1 MHKDHRP
8 ACHAFRLEKV
18 KGLPRARAVFDP
30 LLRPRTQTFAK
41 GFGLLLPTGRIGIC
55 TLDMGCVGIGII
67 QLHGAD
73 PLNVNWTIIPI
84 VALGSQTNSR
94 RMHMTASTTDLKS
107 MLKDP
112 SLLETRAYIGGKWVD
127 GEDGTFDVTN
137 PSRGDVV
144 AKVANLSRAQVAGA
158 IAQAE
163 AAQKEWAKWTGKERA
178 AVMRK
183 WFDLMMANQDDL
195 GMILT
200 AEQGKPLAEAK
211 GEIAYGAS
219 FIEFFG
225 EQAKRIYGET
235 IPGHQRDKRITV
247 IKQPIGVAAS
257 ITPWNFPNAM
267 ITRKA
272 APALAAGCAFVA
284 RPAAETPLSAIV
296 MGVLAERAGIPAGV
310 FNVVPSSSS
319 SAIGKEF
326 CENPAVRKLTFT
338 GSTEVGRILMKQAA
352 DQVMKCSMELGGNA
366 PFIVFDDADLDA
378 AVEGAILCKFR
389 NNGQTC
395 VCANRIYVQA
405 GVYDAFAAKL
415 VKAVEK
421 LKVGDGFEE
430 GVALGPLINPAAGEK
445 VKEHIDDAKAKG
457 ATIALGANGAMDG
470 NFLAPTIMTGVT
482 QDMKV
487 AQEETFGP
495 LAPLFKFD
503 TEDDVIAMA
512 NDTIF
517 GLASYFYAKD
527 LSRVYKVAEALE
539 YGIVG
544 VNTGLISTEVAP
556 FGGVKQ
562 SGLGREGSHHG
573 IEDYL
578 EMKYICMS
586 V

>member
-1 MHKDHRP
+1 MTD
-8 ACHAFRLEKV
+8 A
-18 KGLPRARAVFDP
+18 
-30 LLRPRTQTFAK
+30 
-41 GFGLLLPTGRIGIC
+41 
-55 TLDMGCVGIGII
+55 M
-67 QLHGAD
+67 
-73 PLNVNWTIIPI
+73 
-84 VALGSQTNSR
+84 TN
-94 RMHMTASTTDLKS
+94 LKS
-107 MLKDP
+107 LLKDP
-112 SLLETRAYIGGKWVD
+112 SLLETRAYVGGQWVD
-127 GEDGTFDVTN
+127 GADGTFDVTN
-137 PSRGDVV
+137 PARGDVIAQV
-144 AKVANLSRAQVAGA
+144 ADLNRAQVAGA

-178 AVMRK
+178 AVMRR
-183 WFDLMMANQDDL
+183 WFDLMMENQDDL
-195 GMILT
+195 GAILT

-225 EQAKRIYGET
+225 EEAKRIYGET

-247 IKQPIGVAAS
+247 LKQPIGVAAS

-338 GSTEVGRILMKQAA
+338 GSTEVGRILLRQAA

-405 GVYDAFAAKL
+405 GVYDVFAQKL
-415 VKAVEK
+415 KARVEQM
-421 LKVGDGFEE
+421 KVGDGFEA
-430 GVALGPLINPAAGEK
+430 GVELGPLINPEAGAK
-445 VKEHIDDAKAKG
+445 VQEHISDALAHG
-457 ATIALGANGAMDG
+457 AEIILGSASGNMNG
-470 NFLAPTIMTGVT
+470 NFIAPTIVTGVT
-482 QDMKV
+482 QAMKV
-487 AQEETFGP
+487 ATEETFGP
-495 LAPLFKFD
+495 LAPLFKFEN
-503 TEDDVIAMA
+503 EDDVIAMA

-544 VNTGLISTEVAP
+544 VNTGIISTEVAP